1 VPSILYRA
9 NWERQTGK
17 IVGVRQVIAADR
29 KSASYAGQIKWLRNG
44 RVVSSEISAAVMDC
58 ETIRRVGID
67 IDQRSPVG
75 VQLKMLAVQRA
86 RAVQLKGR
94 LVLGMRL
101 FIAARCR

>member
-1 VPSILYRA
+1 MRI
-9 NWERQTGK
+9 Q
-17 IVGVRQVIAADR
+17 
-29 KSASYAGQIKWLRNG
+29 RNIG
-44 RVVSSEISAAVMDC
+44 CGHVDC

-75 VQLKMLAVQRA
+75 VQLKCSAVQRA

-101 FIAARCR
+101 FIGCQGAAEDQAANSVHHMNRAILNDEPLDCRQTE